1 MKFTVLCVDDEPNI
15 LSALRRMLSLN
26 SFKVLTADSGQTAL
40 ELLASTPVDVV
51 ISDMHMPEMNGAELL
66 AAVKERHPDTMR
78 ILLTGNAT
86 SAAPLQRSTKVVFTA
101 T

>member
-40 ELLASTPVDVV
+40 ELLASTPP
-51 ISDMHMPEMNGAELL
+51 SMW
-66 AAVKERHPDTMR
+66 
-78 ILLTGNAT
+78 
-86 SAAPLQRSTKVVFTA
+86 
-101 T
+101 